1 MLRILKYLGLALL
14 LALGPLT
21 GCLKLGPDFK
31 APPSPAPPPAG
42 FQHADTRPM
51 AYVEQD
57 QWWREFND
65 PELDRLVLFA
75 LKRNPD
81 IQKAAAK
88 VLEVQALVTQA
99 TSQRYP
105 ALNLDAGAKRQQTTL
120 TSEGLPAFLS
130 TDRRTETYNLGL
142 AASFELDL
150 WGRLARAEEAAK
162 ADLLQ
167 AEENRRT
174 VVQSMVAETIIAYLK
189 QEALERRLAVAQDS
203 LASYR
208 KNLALVDSRYRRGLA
223 SVLDVHQARRALAQA
238 QAKIPALELELG
250 QEQQKLALLVGS
262 YPKTRPAR
270 AQPEDYFRA
279 LKPVPAGLPS
289 ELLLRRPDLRAALA
303 NLKALNA
310 RVGEAM
316 AARFP
321 TLKLTGGF
329 GYTSDA
335 LSRLTNPGSELWSLA
350 AGLTQP
356 LFDAGLREAL
366 QRAAEAR
373 YTQGLADYAKTA
385 LKAFSE
391 VEGAL
396 LTRQQEVRRRELV
409 QETLF
414 QAKATQEAATSRY
427 QRGLTDYLSVLEAQ
441 QTRYAVEDTLV
452 LNELSIL
459 TNRVSLHRALGGG
472 WDQIRPALARGDEKL

>member
-1 MLRILKYLGLALL
+1 MVKVVKYFALTLLTASLPLA
-14 LALGPLT
+14 

-31 APPSPAPPPAG
+31 APAAPAPLPAG
-42 FQHADTRPM
+42 FQHGDAKTIS
-51 AYVEQD
+51 YVEQD

-65 PELDRLVLFA
+65 PELDRLVHLA
-75 LKRNPD
+75 LTRNPD
-81 IQKAAAK
+81 IQKAAAR
-88 VLEVQALVTQA
+88 VLEVQAFVTQA
-99 TSQRYP
+99 ASQRYP
-105 ALNLDAGAKRQQTTL
+105 ALNLEAGAKRQQSTL
-120 TSEGLPAFLS
+120 TEGLPAFLA

-150 WGRLARAEEAAK
+150 WGRLARAEEAAR

-167 AEENRRT
+167 AKENRRT
-174 VVQSMVAETIIAYLK
+174 VVQSMVAETVIAYLK
-189 QEALERRLAVAQDS
+189 QEAVERRLAVAQDS

-208 KNLALVDSRYRRGLA
+208 QNLKLVDSRYRRGLA

-238 QAKIPALELELG
+238 QAKIPPLELELG
-250 QEQQKLALLVGS
+250 QEQQKLAILVGS
-262 YPKTRPAR
+262 YPQTRPAR
-270 AQPEDYFRA
+270 SQPEDYFRA
-279 LKPVPAGLPS
+279 LNPVPAGLPA

-303 NLKALNA
+303 GLKAQNA

-329 GYTSDA
+329 GYSTDA
-335 LSRLTNPGSELWSLA
+335 LGRLTNPGSELWSLA

-356 LFDAGLREAL
+356 LFDAGLREAQ

-373 YTQGLADYAKTA
+373 YAQGMADYAKTA

-396 LTRQQEVRRRELV
+396 LTRQKEIKRRDLV
-409 QETLF
+409 KETLF
-414 QAKATQEAATSRY
+414 QAKATQEAALSRY

-472 WDQIRPALARGDEKL
+472 WDRIRPALARGDEKL